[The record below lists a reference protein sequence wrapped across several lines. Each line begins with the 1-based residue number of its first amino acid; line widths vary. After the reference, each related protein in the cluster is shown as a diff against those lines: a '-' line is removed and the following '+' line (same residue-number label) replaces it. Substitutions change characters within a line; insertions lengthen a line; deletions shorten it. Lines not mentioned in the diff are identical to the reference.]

1 VHLHAERYC
10 AYPHELSGGEKQR
23 IVLAQALICNPALV
37 MADEPTAGL
46 DAPLRNE
53 ILALIATLRQELG
66 TSFLLI
72 SHDANVTSRFCDR
85 VIELGSKRSRTPGSK
100 VYAAPGFTDTQ
111 PTQRRPL
118 LQVRNLCKWYRGR
131 GLFPNKRAEKH
142 ALDSVDLTLT
152 SGDLIGLVG
161 PSGCGKSTLARCLAL
176 LEPADR
182 GEIFF
187 DNVNL
192 LAFPERELRKYRPR
206 FQYVAQDPAAALN
219 PRLSASEVIEEPL
232 LIQGIDKEARRNKTR
247 ELLERVGLDRAA
259 GERGCHQFSGG
270 QKQRLVIARALA
282 IEPRLLIFDESFSG
296 LDHEIRSGIFD
307 LLRELQQSLGITQL
321 LVSHDL
327 ELVSAVA
334 DSIVVMQQGRV
345 LDPAITSGLLS
356 SERGAT
362 DLWTQPPVKELV
374 LTEAE

>member
-1 VHLHAERYC
+1 
-10 AYPHELSGGEKQR
+10 
-23 IVLAQALICNPALV
+23 
-37 MADEPTAGL
+37 
-46 DAPLRNE
+46 
-53 ILALIATLRQELG
+53 
-66 TSFLLI
+66 
-72 SHDANVTSRFCDR
+72 
-85 VIELGSKRSRTPGSK
+85 
-100 VYAAPGFTDTQ
+100 
-111 PTQRRPL
+111 
-118 LQVRNLCKWYRGR
+118 
-131 GLFPNKRAEKH
+131 
-142 ALDSVDLTLT
+142 
-152 SGDLIGLVG
+152 
-161 PSGCGKSTLARCLAL
+161 
-176 LEPADR
+176 
-182 GEIFF
+182 
-187 DNVNL
+187 
-192 LAFPERELRKYRPR
+192 LRKYRPR

-296 LDHEIRSGIFD
+296 LDPEIRSGIFD
-307 LLRELQQSLGITQL
+307 LLRELQQALGITQL

-327 ELVSAVA
+327 ELVSSVA

-356 SERGAT
+356 SERAAT